1 MERSFCLVRTSNWE
15 YEVNP
20 HLVRPMEMITAKT
33 TEGEFGSGTQIFFHL
48 TQNEMLNDLF
58 KKLSQTLQAFM
69 DVKRPRS
76 QTVRA
81 KRRFSSD
88 IYKSVAVRFLFS
100 KRSGKFHCWNLITS
114 RKRISNG
121 KSLLS
126 TKTLCEPEA
135 EACYMDCRG
144 RPEKFVVKK
153 KPMLSKV
160 TWKNLEV
167 TRDLFVIILWWKSF
181 PGLARGNS
189 WCLWT
194 WKSKSEITK
203 IPVQTS
209 FLVAWKTPPGF
220 TLPCRSN
227 LYLKTCRLPII
238 GLKCASIKIHQVL

>member
-1 MERSFCLVRTSNWE
+1 MKCSTICSKGFRQPFKLLRTSNAL
-15 YEVNP
+15 VHRPFVQNADSAVIFINP
-20 HLVRPMEMITAKT
+20 CPEISILK
-33 TEGEFGSGTQIFFHL
+33 
-48 TQNEMLNDLF
+48 
-58 KKLSQTLQAFM
+58 AF
-69 DVKRPRS
+69 
-76 QTVRA
+76 
-81 KRRFSSD
+81 
-88 IYKSVAVRFLFS
+88 
-100 KRSGKFHCWNLITS
+100 
-114 RKRISNG
+114 RKVP
-121 KSLLS
+121 LL
-126 TKTLCEPEA
+126 EPEHQQKA
-135 EACYMDCRG
+135 NFQRQLFAFNQRLRPGYMDCRG
-144 RPEKFVVKK
+144 SPEKFVVKK
-153 KPMLSKV
+153 KPKLSKV